1 MSRALGV
8 LVCLALLSASYP
20 LWRAYRAKAG
30 TSLQHALIWGASA
43 WLVWLTSAALLL
55 FSAPS
60 QPLRYLALV
69 LTAGALVAVLGARRP
84 GVAAWN
90 FVIAGLLA
98 VLSLPLLEQPWKS
111 PTWHLDAPRAIFL
124 AAVLGVG
131 ILNYFPTRLG
141 LSAAV
146 LAVAVTL
153 ELWDLVSPEGL
164 AAELRTNFDGGPF
177 LVALAIWLG
186 YATILTRKAPKLEID
201 SVWMSFRDSYGL
213 VWGRRVQEQFNSAAT
228 HAGWNV
234 RLGWAGIQSEKGITL
249 SEDQWREMSV
259 TLRAILKRFGISTAD
274 AALSE

>member
-1 MSRALGV
+1 MSRALEV
-8 LVCLALLSASYP
+8 LVCLAVLSAGYP
-20 LWRAYRAKAG
+20 LWRAYLAKAG

-43 WLVWLTSAALLL
+43 WLVWLTSATLPL
-55 FSAPS
+55 FSAPFR
-60 QPLRYLALV
+60 PVRYLALV
-69 LTAGALVAVLGARRP
+69 LTAGSLVAVLGARRP

-111 PTWHLDAPRAIFL
+111 PTWHLDAPRAVFL

-153 ELWDLVSPEGL
+153 ELWDLASPVGL

-177 LVALAIWLG
+177 LVALAIWLAYG
-186 YATILTRKAPKLEID
+186 AIVTRPASILEID
-201 SVWMSFRDSYGL
+201 SIWMSFRDSYGL
-213 VWGRRVQEQFNSAAT
+213 VWGRRVQEQFNSAAAHT
-228 HAGWNV
+228 SLKA
-234 RLGWAGIQSEKGITL
+234 RLTWGGIQAEKPNDL
-249 SEDQWREMSV
+249 SEDQGKELAS
-259 TLRAILKRFGISTAD
+259 TLRALLKRFGITTAE
-274 AALSE
+274 AAISD